1 MSRAFPVSDPLIPT
15 FQCLCSVEM
24 MNSSMSESL
33 SESRI
38 AKSISSS
45 VVIDAIFFNNAMLKK
60 ISVICV
66 NVNTSL

>member
-1 MSRAFPVSDPLIPT
+1 
-15 FQCLCSVEM
+15 